1 MEPVISVVAPVYN
14 EEALIYE
21 FYQRVAAVMTAL
33 GEPWELVLVNDGS
46 RDQTAQL
53 LDAIQGEDPEHV
65 VVVHFARNFGH
76 QLAITAGMDY
86 ARGDA
91 VVTIDSDLQDP
102 PEVIPDLVAKWREGY
117 EVVYGVRSEREGE
130 SVFKLFTAD
139 LFYRMIQRLTS
150 VTIPM
155 EAGDF
160 RLLDRKALAYLRAMR
175 EHSRFVRAMTSW
187 VGFEQAGVPYRRL
200 ARKAGTTKYTLR
212 KMVRLAID
220 AITGFSFLPLKL
232 SLWSGFV
239 AMALGAILALILTI
253 IRLGG
258 TAPLAGQGATASL
271 VLFVGGVQ
279 LVMVGILG
287 EYIGRIYDEVRQR
300 PLYTVSV
307 VRRGA
312 DHYVGAQNLDDDRPG
327 ARGRGGQR

>member
-1 MEPVISVVAPVYN
+1 MDPRISVVAPVYN
-14 EEALIYE
+14 EEALIRE
-21 FYQRVAAVMTAL
+21 FYERVNITMGRL
-33 GEPWELVLVNDGS
+33 GESWEVILVNDGS
-46 RDQTAQL
+46 RDRTPEI
-53 LDAIQGEDPEHV
+53 LDEIYAEDPDHV

-102 PEVIPDLVAKWREGY
+102 PEVIVDLVKRWREGY
-117 EVVYGVRSEREGE
+117 EVVYAVRSAREGE
-130 SVFKLFTAD
+130 SWFKLFTAK
-139 LFYRMIQRLTS
+139 LFYKLIQRLTN

-175 EHSRFVRAMTSW
+175 EHHRFVRAMTSW
-187 VGFEQAGVPYRRL
+187 VGFCQTGVPYRRH
-200 ARKAGTTKYTLR
+200 ARKAGSTKYTVR
-212 KMVRLAID
+212 RMVRLAID
-220 AITGFSFLPLKL
+220 AITGFSLVPLKL
-232 SLWSGFV
+232 SLWAGFASV
-239 AMALGAILALILTI
+239 AIGLVLAFVLLL

-258 TAPLAGQGATASL
+258 TAPLAGQGLTASL

-279 LVMVGILG
+279 LVMVGIVG

-300 PLYTVSV
+300 PLYTVREV
-307 VRRGA
+307 KRRA
-312 DHYVGAQNLDDDRPG
+312 
-327 ARGRGGQR
+327 